1 MRCAVKIF
9 LVIQG
14 IIYMVIVSSDAWN
27 YLTADWSNG
36 IKLFSVFICFMYLLL
51 TFNRKSSDL
60 DHLLMIAV
68 IAATFFADAI
78 LLFTDLLSFG
88 VVVFILVQ
96 VLYAYRITLFGHIRS
111 RYRIYIGASVTLVLG
126 SLLIWKGTV
135 IITAVL
141 LYGVLFLMNLWTL
154 IKVQTKLRR
163 SLMLF
168 KIGFVLFLICDINVL
183 FFNIL
188 PNYGISNLFYDFT
201 RVSMWFF
208 YLPAQVFL
216 SLSAVIE
223 NSKSR
228 LR

>member
-1 MRCAVKIF
+1 MKIF
-9 LVIQG
+9 LLIQG

-36 IKLFSVFICFMYLLL
+36 IKLSSVFICFMYLLL
-51 TFNRKSSDL
+51 TFNRKSSGF
-60 DHLLMIAV
+60 DHLLMISV
-68 IAATFFADAI
+68 IAVTFFADAI
-78 LLFTDLLSFG
+78 LLFTDLLTVG

-96 VLYAYRITLFGHIRS
+96 VLYAYRISLYGQIKS
-111 RYRIYIGASVTLVLG
+111 RYRIYIVTTVTIVLSSV
-126 SLLIWKGTV
+126 LIWKGTV

-141 LYGVLFLMNLWTL
+141 LYGLLFLMNLWTL
-154 IKVQTKLRR
+154 IIVQTKERR

-168 KIGFVLFLICDINVL
+168 KIGFILFLICDINVL

-188 PNYGISNLFYDFT
+188 PNYGISNLFYEFT

-208 YLPAQVFL
+208 YLPAQVLL
-216 SLSAVIE
+216 SLSAVTK
-223 NSKSR
+223 NPKFR

>member
-9 LVIQG
+9 LVFQG

-51 TFNRKSSDL
+51 TFNRKSSGF
-60 DHLLMIAV
+60 DHLLMTAV
-68 IAATFFADAI
+68 IAVTFLADAI
-78 LLFTDLLSFG
+78 LLFTDWLSVG

-96 VLYAYRITLFGHIRS
+96 VLYAYRISLFGQIRS
-111 RYRIYIGASVTLVLG
+111 HYSIYIGASVTIVLG

-154 IKVQTKLRR
+154 MIVQTKVRR

-183 FFNIL
+183 FFNLL

-208 YLPAQVFL
+208 YLPAQVLL
-216 SLSAVIE
+216 SLSAVTK
-223 NSKSR
+223 NPKFR